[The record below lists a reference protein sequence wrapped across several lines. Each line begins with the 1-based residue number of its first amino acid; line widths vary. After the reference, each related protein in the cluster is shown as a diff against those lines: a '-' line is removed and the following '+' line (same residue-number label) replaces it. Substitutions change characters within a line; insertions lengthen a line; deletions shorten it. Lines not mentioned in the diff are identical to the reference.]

1 MYYRLTT
8 AKFNPSNRKAVLN
21 FADSVREEM
30 NKFEGLHYARTIEV
44 ADGHHVTI
52 QCYESEEAS
61 EKAMPRVLEVMSKG
75 AHLFSEPPSRIA
87 GDIVWEI

>member
-30 NKFEGLHYARTIEV
+30 NQFEGLHYATTIEV
-44 ADGHHVTI
+44 AEGHHVTI
-52 QCYESEEAS
+52 QCYESREAS
-61 EKAMPRVLEVMSKG
+61 EKTVPRVLEV
-75 AHLFSEPPSRIA
+75 R
-87 GDIVWEI
+87 